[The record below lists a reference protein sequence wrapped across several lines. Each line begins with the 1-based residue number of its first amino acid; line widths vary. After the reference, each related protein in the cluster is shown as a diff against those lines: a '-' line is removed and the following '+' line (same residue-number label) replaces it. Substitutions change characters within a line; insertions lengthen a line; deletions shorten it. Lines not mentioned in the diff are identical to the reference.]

1 MKKLVLI
8 VVFMMLY
15 STIFNSSASMGLAT
29 ADQFGLKAIGE
40 CGFVQLSWNA
50 VKGADSYWIYR
61 GPGKGKEYSTPL
73 TDFPIRATTFK
84 DEINI
89 ENEQEYCYFVA
100 AVDKS
105 AKEISKSDEACAT
118 PKCVETRQ
126 EPSCKLVLKYQ
137 IDNTIYW
144 VNEDSK
150 GPMETAPIILNSR
163 MFLVIRYVTSEIE
176 GTKLEWIASEKK
188 AQITTRKGSIIEL
201 WIGKKDAKING
212 KLTQID
218 PNNPKVVPVIKD
230 GRTLLPMRFVGEN
243 LGAAGTDG
251 IKWFES
257 TKTVE
262 IKVDDPECE
271 KEGFRFPKA
280 TQLKGTLF
288 EFSIEYHTSN
298 SQFPEEVS
306 LGLAKSDN
314 TKTLRLGKSKRG
326 NASSEDL
333 SQIKTPMAKIEDIKT
348 PFGKAKLYR
357 FRLALEPG
365 ILHFYKFISKIE
377 SLPIE
382 GYFGP
387 VSTPLPNAIKIEDL
401 DISKIAENGSMT
413 IQGYFTNE
421 PYPMIVDDYW
431 KIYERGSK
439 ASNKI
444 MVRLEKS
451 QIIEDG
457 TWICIEGQ
465 KKTDKKSLP
474 ILSTNRIISSQ
485 RITLAQ
491 PKVSEI
497 GFTRPPLTS
506 LCDGKYAI
514 VFTGA
519 LNNAKVK
526 DEDEVEHVYQR
537 LRVDFVGEALN
548 NYKTCFNLGLCKKN
562 IYVCFGRGDEEI
574 DQICADDGD
583 GNPFDFEW
591 DDRECRTAMENDAQ
605 LWWRAGDGWSVK
617 KGSKEAFEESA
628 LEIQEKID
636 ALPSNITPEIY
647 ILIFTHGNTDLI
659 GCYDNQIITYPSI
672 IEYIKGFIANR
683 VPSLHARSK
692 IRFLLDTCHAGSII
706 NNMEDNL
713 KSKGSNY
720 IQLATSCKG
729 DELGW
734 GTWPKF
740 SVPSYAGAGG
750 TFGIPFLS
758 SVNEQATS
766 NPDRQADWK
775 IAYDYAMLNDIHVNG
790 AEHEQ
795 PDGSIVIVYTHPQYW
810 HSREMSMFYAGPA
823 FQDLTTVNPEI
834 RASMLVIGTDMS
846 NAQLDICN
854 CSKQYENT
862 RGYPKSTIKIV
873 NNGVR
878 TFKVDSI
885 TADES
890 VISKNTTEN
899 VILFSKNEGNS
910 CIRNLAYFD
919 QTELKPGESLTC
931 YVCAL
936 YYELRAQPL
945 DANGYM
951 ATEGGLPAF
960 VQVPIAIRYY
970 SDPSDKMTLR
980 TTLGLRV
987 EGDGYEAK
995 YMVKASRTSSIKKG
1009 FDMNWDPLDAEV
1021 IINPKLEGS
1030 APDLLAS
1037 PNFNGDVNM
1046 NVKTDIFKKMRG
1058 QNTFYG
1064 YMKAIKIEIPMVKI
1078 AGLSCNED
1086 YDWGWAMMSEV
1097 TGKLKDKVTFVAPTY
1112 GNRKL
1117 KSISLIITPG
1127 ALSREG
1133 FLTFVGKHTFNINIF
1148 RSTKYFCTYDR
1159 RDEATINLK
1168 LTVELVDPSIINGG

>member
-1 MKKLVLI
+1 MRNKTIMLFII
-8 VVFMMLY
+8 VFFLSITFPLT
-15 STIFNSSASMGLAT
+15 STNIAK

-118 PKCVETRQ
+118 PKCIETRQ

-176 GTKLEWIASEKK
+176 GTKLEWVASEKK
-188 AQITTRKGSIIEL
+188 AQIMTRKGGTIEL

-243 LGAAGTDG
+243 LGAAGADG

-271 KEGFRFPKA
+271 KEGFRYPKA

-288 EFSIEYHTSN
+288 EFSVEYHTSK
-298 SQFPEEVS
+298 SLFPEEVS
-306 LGLAKSDN
+306 LGLAKGDN
-314 TKTLRLGKSKRG
+314 SKILKLRKIKQG
-326 NASSEDL
+326 NILTDGL
-333 SQIKTPMAKIEDIKT
+333 SPVETPEAKIEDIKSS
-348 PFGKAKLYR
+348 FGKAKLYR
-357 FRLALEPG
+357 FRLTLAPG
-365 ILHFYKFISKIE
+365 VLHFYKFFAKKVPFPS
-377 SLPIE
+377 E

-387 VSTPLPNAIKIEDL
+387 VSTPVVNSFKLDDIDLRKIE
-401 DISKIAENGSMT
+401 AGRSMT
-413 IQGYFTNE
+413 IQGFFSSE
-421 PYPMIVDDYW
+421 PYPMIIDDYW
-431 KIYERGSK
+431 KIFEMERRPAK
-439 ASNKI
+439 KLL
-444 MVRLEKS
+444 VRLEKG
-451 QIIEDG
+451 QTIENG
-457 TWICIEGQ
+457 SFVCLEGQ
-465 KKTDKKSLP
+465 TSITKGTPMLEIKKMVSVQNIVLDKVTVRDFGFKTPSLRQCP
-474 ILSTNRIISSQ
+474 NKFAIIFAGV
-485 RITLAQ
+485 LDDA
-491 PKVSEI
+491 EI
-497 GFTRPPLTS
+497 HDEDDNIHVYKRLRA
-506 LCDGKYAI
+506 D
-514 VFTGA
+514 FTGDA
-519 LNNAKVK
+519 LSS
-526 DEDEVEHVYQR
+526 
-537 LRVDFVGEALN
+537 
-548 NYKTCFNLGLCKKN
+548 YKTSINLGLCKEN

-574 DQICADDGD
+574 DWISADDGD

-591 DDRECRTAMENDAQ
+591 TDHACRRTMENDAQ
-605 LWWRAGDGWSVK
+605 RWWRGPDSWRVK
-617 KGSKEAFEESA
+617 KGSVEAFEESC
-628 LEIQEKID
+628 ERIKEKINL
-636 ALPSNITPEIY
+636 LPSDVTPEVY
-647 ILIFTHGNTDLI
+647 IFIGTHGNTDLVGDYNNHI
-659 GCYDNQIITYPSI
+659 LSYFTIIDYI
-672 IEYIKGFIANR
+672 KEYIANT
-683 VPSLHARSK
+683 VPLMHARSK
-692 IRFLLDTCHAGSII
+692 VKLLLGTCHAGSII
-706 NNMEDNL
+706 NDMESNF
-713 KSKGSNY
+713 KSKGNDYLEVCASSK
-720 IQLATSCKG
+720 A
-729 DELGW
+729 DELGY
-734 GTWPKF
+734 GIWPGNINE
-740 SVPSYAGAGG
+740 SSYANAGG
-750 TFGIPFLS
+750 SFSIPFRISL
-758 SVNEQATS
+758 NEQADA
-766 NPDRQADWK
+766 NPGKETDWK
-775 IAYDYAMLNDIHVNG
+775 IGFDYAMQNDIFVLG
-790 AEHEQ
+790 YDAEQ
-795 PDGSIVIVYTHPQYW
+795 DDGSIITIYTHPQYW
-810 HSREMSMFYAGPA
+810 HSREMSMFFAGPA
-823 FQDLTTVNPEI
+823 FQDLSTVNPEI

-854 CSKQYENT
+854 CSKQYEST

-873 NNGVR
+873 NNGFR

-910 CIRNLAYFD
+910 CIKNLAYFD
-919 QTELKPGESLTC
+919 QTELKPGDSVTC

-960 VQVPIAIRYY
+960 VQVPITIRYY
-970 SDPSDKMTLR
+970 NDPSDKMTLR

-1009 FDMNWDPLDAEV
+1009 FEMGWDPLDAEV
-1021 IINPKLEGS
+1021 TISPKPEGTS
-1030 APDLLAS
+1030 SDLLAY
-1037 PNFNGDVNM
+1037 PNFKGDVNM

-1086 YDWGWAMMSEV
+1086 YDWGWATIGEV
-1097 TGKLKDKVTFVAPTY
+1097 TGKLKDKVTFIAPTY

-1117 KSISLIITPG
+1117 KSVSLIITPG

-1133 FLTFVGKHTFNINIF
+1133 FLTFVGKHTFNINIY
-1148 RSTKYFCTYDR
+1148 RHTKYLCTYDR